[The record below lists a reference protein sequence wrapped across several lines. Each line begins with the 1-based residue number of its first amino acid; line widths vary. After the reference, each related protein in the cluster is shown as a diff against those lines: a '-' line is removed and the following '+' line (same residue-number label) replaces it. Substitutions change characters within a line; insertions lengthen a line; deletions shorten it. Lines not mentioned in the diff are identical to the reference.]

1 LDFIKN
7 RDNAWQKFMSEMRE
21 QQDKILKE
29 MADEIRHLSEMFMK
43 HDREMNSAIGVM
55 KDREKRGKSVS
66 VSKE

>member
-1 LDFIKN
+1 
-7 RDNAWQKFMSEMRE
+7 MSEMRE